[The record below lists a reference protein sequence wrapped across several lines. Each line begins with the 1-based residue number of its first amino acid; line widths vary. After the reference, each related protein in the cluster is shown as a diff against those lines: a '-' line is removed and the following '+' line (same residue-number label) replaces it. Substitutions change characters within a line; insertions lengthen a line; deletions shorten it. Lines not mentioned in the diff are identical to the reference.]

1 MTSPA
6 SAAAPTSWSTGLFGC
21 SSDVPNCCLTCFC
34 PCITFGRIAEI
45 VDKGNT
51 SCAAACAVHALIGY
65 WTGCGWIFS
74 CFYRSKMR
82 KEYMLKKSPC
92 GDCLVHFFCGL
103 CALCQEHRELHIRG
117 YDMSLGWKGNMQK
130 QNRGVTTA
138 PKPER
143 GMSR

>member
-1 MTSPA
+1 MHQEQLLRRI
-6 SAAAPTSWSTGLFGC
+6 G
-21 SSDVPNCCLTCFC
+21 CLTCFC

-117 YDMSLGWKGNMQK
+117 YDMSLGWKGNMEK

-143 GMSR
+143 GMSG